1 MQEKEQAICLRSV
14 DYSDTSQVVT
24 LLTRGGG
31 KIACMAKGS
40 RRPKSRF
47 DGAIEPFSLGPIIFT
62 RPLGEGLCTLSEFEQ
77 KPVFAGLRRNLLA
90 LNCGLLAAELTESL
104 TDLNDPH
111 PELFDEMVDFLTHI
125 QQSTDAMV
133 ILAAMIDYEI
143 ALLTHLGIVPILD
156 RCANCSAVF
165 GPQWKWA
172 YFSSSANGLLC
183 PGCDGAFAEKF
194 RLDMASARCLV
205 VRDNAV
211 PPDKTTLKN
220 AHQALLGHFRYLLGR
235 PPKLA
240 GYFQTY

>member
-24 LLTRGGG
+24 LLTRSGG

-47 DGAIEPFSLGPIIFT
+47 DGAIEPFSFGPIIFS
-62 RPLGEGLCTLSEFEQ
+62 RPLSEGLCTLSEFEQ
-77 KPVFAGLRRNLLA
+77 KPVFAGLRRNLPA
-90 LNCGLLAAELTESL
+90 LNSGLLAAELTESL
-104 TDLNDPH
+104 TELNDPH
-111 PELFDEMVDFLTHI
+111 PELFDELVEFLTHI
-125 QQSTDAMV
+125 QSGSDAQAIV
-133 ILAAMIDYEI
+133 AALIDYEI

-156 RCANCSAVF
+156 RCANCSAAF

-172 YFSSSANGLLC
+172 YFSSPANGLLC

-194 RLDMASARCLV
+194 RLDIPSARCLMIH
-205 VRDNAV
+205 DTT
-211 PPDKTTLKN
+211 PPGKTALKN

-235 PPKLA
+235 PAKLA
-240 GYFQTY
+240 GYFQTV